1 MLLMALLLV
10 ALTIPFDLRGIALGV
25 GAARLRKSVLDAH
38 QQNVAR
44 ELAEFHNLA
53 QPRALG

>member
-1 MLLMALLLV
+1 MLLMALLLA
-10 ALTIPFDLRGIALGV
+10 ALTIPFALRGIALGI

-53 QPRALG
+53 